1 MKDVSTAAA
10 VPGESQLRAAG
21 AKQAREIGA
30 EQLARLHAP
39 NTALDL
45 LSVFGSIA
53 LFMLLAWALAT
64 GSVADPLWWVCLF
77 VQADLVVVMS
87 IVNHDVFVHRKRF
100 ATPLRWVLSQVL
112 NWPAQIRSSLFE
124 SRHLT
129 HHRELAT
136 ERDPEFY
143 KRGLDSGLRRFLYIT
158 PMLLVFRAVIYR
170 ELDIPKHVR
179 PAHGGDARLRW
190 EKGTRLALWAL
201 ALASLAWDWR
211 LLVFGYLLPFAL
223 ITPAINTLRIVL
235 EHFDVDRGNPLWV
248 GTFYRT
254 GFITRPMFLWSA
266 GDCHMVHHYYANI
279 PFYRMPQALR
289 LMRPILLREGVHEH
303 RSLLPLMVDWFSAA
317 RGHWTVPSVARASEP
332 KPAENAA

>member
-1 MKDVSTAAA
+1 MEKDH
-10 VPGESQLRAAG
+10 QLRAAR
-21 AKQAREIGA
+21 ALLARELGA
-30 EQLARLHAP
+30 EKLKRLHTQ

-45 LSVFGSIA
+45 FSVFGSIA
-53 LFMLLAWALAT
+53 LFGVLAWELAT
-64 GSVADPLWWVCLF
+64 GGVTDWLWWVSLF
-77 VQADLVVVMS
+77 AQADLIVVMS
-87 IVNHDVFVHRKRF
+87 IVNHDVFVHRKRLP
-100 ATPLRWVLSQVL
+100 TPLRWVLSQVL

-136 ERDPEFY
+136 ERDTEFY

-158 PMLLVFRAVIYR
+158 PALIVFRSVIYR
-170 ELDIPKHVR
+170 ELDIPTHVR

-190 EKGTRLALWAL
+190 EKGTRLALWAVALATL
-201 ALASLAWDWR
+201 ALDWR
-211 LLVFGYLLPFAL
+211 LLVFGYLLPFAF
-223 ITPAINTLRIVL
+223 ITPAVNTIRIVL

-279 PFYRMPQALR
+279 PFYRMPEAIR
-289 LMRPILLREGVHEH
+289 LMRPILLREGVYEH
-303 RSLLPLMVDWFSAA
+303 RSLIPLMADWFSAT
-317 RGHWTVPSVARASEP
+317 RGHWTVPAAAKAARGGNEAEP
-332 KPAENAA
+332 TTA

>member
-1 MKDVSTAAA
+1 MNDASTGHA
-10 VPGESQLRAAG
+10 PRQEHQLRAAR
-21 AKQAREIGA
+21 ALLARELGA
-30 EQLARLHAP
+30 EQLALLHEP
-39 NTALDL
+39 ILALDL
-45 LSVFGSIA
+45 VSVFGSIA
-53 LFMLLAWALAT
+53 LFLLLAWELAN
-64 GSVADPLWWVCLF
+64 GSVHDPLWWACLF

-87 IVNHDVFVHRKRF
+87 IVNHDVFVHRKMLP
-100 ATPLRWVLSQVL
+100 TPLRWVLSQVL
-112 NWPAQIRSSLFE
+112 NWPAQIKSSLFE

-143 KRGLDSGLRRFLYIT
+143 KRGLDSGLRRLLYVT
-158 PMLLVFRAVIYR
+158 PALIVFRSVIYR
-170 ELDIPKHVR
+170 ELDIPTNVR

-201 ALASLAWDWR
+201 ALATLAWDWR
-211 LLVFGYLLPFAL
+211 LVVFGYLLPFAL

-289 LMRPILLREGVHEH
+289 LMRPVLLREGVYEH

-317 RGHWTVPSVARASEP
+317 RGHWTVPSAARPAEA
-332 KPAENAA
+332 KPAGTAA